1 MKTFNNICIIGG
13 GGHVGCP
20 LGLML
25 ASYGKKVYLYEKN
38 KILCNKI
45 NSKLPTH
52 YEINSNQFIKKYF
65 KNYQA
70 GYNDDFIRKS
80 KVIVICV
87 GTPVSKNSKPKLL
100 EFYELIYKLKKIIRS
115 DQLIIIRSSV
125 FPGTIEKVARI
136 LKNVNS
142 NISYCPERI
151 LQGSALVELK
161 NLPQIVSGVNKKSV
175 DLSVK
180 FFKIFN
186 KKIIISSIL
195 EAELIK
201 LFSNAWRYINF
212 AISNQFYAICQK
224 FSVDFNSIRKKMVY
238 GYSRNKNLPMAGFA
252 AGPCLVKDTMQ
263 LMNFCKNNFSL
274 GKDSLEINMNF
285 PMYIVQQL
293 EKRFDLKKKKIGI
306 LGLAFKSDVD
316 DTRDSLSLELI
327 KVLQRKKI
335 KYYFSDS
342 YCDYPGSISAN
353 DLIKKSDIIIVATPH
368 KHYKNLKI
376 KKNKI
381 LIDTWGLIN

>member
-13 GGHVGCP
+13 GGHVGFP

-45 NSKLPTH
+45 NSKLSTH

-87 GTPVSKNSKPKLL
+87 GTPVSKNSKPQLL
-100 EFYELIYKLKKIIRS
+100 EFYKLIYKLKKIIRS

-125 FPGTIEKVARI
+125 FPGTIEKVASI

-175 DLSVK
+175 DLSIK

-201 LFSNAWRYINF
+201 LFSSIILSTLLIIELKF
-212 AISNQFYAICQK
+212 VISI
-224 FSVDFNSIRKKMVY
+224 FSI
-238 GYSRNKNLPMAGFA
+238 GSRILS
-252 AGPCLVKDTMQ
+252 CL
-263 LMNFCKNNFSL
+263 LL
-274 GKDSLEINMNF
+274 
-285 PMYIVQQL
+285 
-293 EKRFDLKKKKIGI
+293 
-306 LGLAFKSDVD
+306 
-316 DTRDSLSLELI
+316 
-327 KVLQRKKI
+327 
-335 KYYFSDS
+335 
-342 YCDYPGSISAN
+342 
-353 DLIKKSDIIIVATPH
+353 
-368 KHYKNLKI
+368 
-376 KKNKI
+376 
-381 LIDTWGLIN
+381 